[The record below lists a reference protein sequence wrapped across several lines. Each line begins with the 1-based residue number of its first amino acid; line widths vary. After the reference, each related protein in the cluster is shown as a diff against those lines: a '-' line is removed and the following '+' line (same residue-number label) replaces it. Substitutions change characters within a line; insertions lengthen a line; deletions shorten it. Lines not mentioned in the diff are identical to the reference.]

1 MIVVYVPNVVFA
13 SLNKTIIFVP
23 HDNRPISFKQTADN
37 IRDLGYEVLTPPE
50 ELLGNRENP
59 YAKPEELSK
68 WVIENA
74 KKADAAVISSDSMV
88 YGSLVASRKHN
99 LSEDVVLARVH
110 NFEKIHQANPNMKL
124 YVFGSIMRTPQTSEA
139 SGSEDANYYAQYG
152 TDIAR
157 YTALNDKLEQDGLTH
172 KERKQLQQYEQKIP
186 KAALDDWLSRR
197 QGNFLVSKNLIDL
210 ARNDVIT
217 YLALGCDDNAKYS
230 QTNKER
236 RALDNYGSDLGELK
250 YQSVAGIDEI
260 GYVLLTRAVN
270 NLQGDIP
277 FVSVH
282 YAKGTGENTIPAY
295 SNEPIKNSIATH
307 IKMAGGMKVNSDKR
321 ADLVFMVNTNFDG
334 TTGAAN
340 DLNNVYIPNENI
352 IDFVNMVDEA
362 VQANKKVGIGDIT
375 FGNGSDN
382 ALMFSLYGK
391 NLLDKL
397 NAYSGWNTP
406 TNSTGYALAM
416 GMGANYTDRVGIL
429 KMLEVRYLDDWLYQ
443 ANIRQAVAN
452 RLNSMPG
459 EGDYGNTKTRTLPA
473 EKLATEAL
481 QKMIADYGLEKFEGQ
496 SYVADAQIRF
506 PWQRM
511 FEADIIFPEEKVSV
525 EEKIEKCMKNSRNPM
540 SFVNTITAALLNG
553 AVDEESV
560 IDELERIVQKR
571 KKEIL

>member
-1 MIVVYVPNVVFA
+1 VQFKYLKQLLCLFSMMIVVYVPNVVFA

-157 YTALNDKLEQDGLTH
+157 YTALTDKLEQDGLTH

-511 FEADIIFPEEKVSV
+511 FEADIVFPEEKVSV
-525 EEKIEKCMKNSRNPM
+525 EEKIEK
-540 SFVNTITAALLNG
+540 
-553 AVDEESV
+553 
-560 IDELERIVQKR
+560 
-571 KKEIL
+571 

>member
-1 MIVVYVPNVVFA
+1 MQFKYLKQLLCLFLMMIVVYVPNVVFA

-157 YTALNDKLEQDGLTH
+157 YTALTDKLEQDGLTH

-295 SNEPIKNSIATH
+295 SNEPIKKSIATH

-481 QKMIADYGLEKFEGQ
+481 QKIIADYGLEKFEGQ

-511 FEADIIFPEEKVSV
+511 FEADIVFPEEKVSV
-525 EEKIEKCMKNSRNPM
+525 EEKLEK
-540 SFVNTITAALLNG
+540 
-553 AVDEESV
+553 
-560 IDELERIVQKR
+560 
-571 KKEIL
+571 

>member
-1 MIVVYVPNVVFA
+1 MQFKYLKQLLCLFLMMIVVYVPNVVFA

-157 YTALNDKLEQDGLTH
+157 YTALTDKLEQDRLTH

-307 IKMAGGMKVNSDKR
+307 IKMAGGMKVNSDKG

-362 VQANKKVGIGDIT
+362 IQANKKVGIGDIT

-511 FEADIIFPEEKVSV
+511 FEADIVFPEEKVSV
-525 EEKIEKCMKNSRNPM
+525 EEKIEK
-540 SFVNTITAALLNG
+540 
-553 AVDEESV
+553 
-560 IDELERIVQKR
+560 
-571 KKEIL
+571 

>member
-1 MIVVYVPNVVFA
+1 MQFKYLKQLLCLFLMMIVVYVPNVVFA

-157 YTALNDKLEQDGLTH
+157 YTALTDKLEQDGLTH

-362 VQANKKVGIGDIT
+362 IQAGKKVGIGDIT

-511 FEADIIFPEEKVSV
+511 FEADIVFPEEKVSV
-525 EEKIEKCMKNSRNPM
+525 EEKIEK
-540 SFVNTITAALLNG
+540 
-553 AVDEESV
+553 
-560 IDELERIVQKR
+560 
-571 KKEIL
+571 

>member
-1 MIVVYVPNVVFA
+1 MQFKYLKQLLCLFLMMIVVYVPNVVFA

-157 YTALNDKLEQDGLTH
+157 YTALTDKLEQDGLTH

-295 SNEPIKNSIATH
+295 SNEPIKNSIAIH

-362 VQANKKVGIGDIT
+362 IQANKKVGIGDIT

-473 EKLATEAL
+473 EKLATEVL

-511 FEADIIFPEEKVSV
+511 FEADIVFPEEKVSV
-525 EEKIEKCMKNSRNPM
+525 EEKIEK
-540 SFVNTITAALLNG
+540 
-553 AVDEESV
+553 
-560 IDELERIVQKR
+560 
-571 KKEIL
+571 

>member
-1 MIVVYVPNVVFA
+1 MQFKYLKQLLCLFLMMIVVYVPNVVFA

-99 LSEDVVLARVH
+99 LSEDVVLARGH

-157 YTALNDKLEQDGLTH
+157 YTALTDKLEQDRLTH

-295 SNEPIKNSIATH
+295 SNEPIKNSIVTH
-307 IKMAGGMKVNSDKR
+307 IKMAGGMKVNSDKG

-511 FEADIIFPEEKVSV
+511 FEADIVFPEEKVSV
-525 EEKIEKCMKNSRNPM
+525 EEKIEK
-540 SFVNTITAALLNG
+540 
-553 AVDEESV
+553 
-560 IDELERIVQKR
+560 
-571 KKEIL
+571 

>member
-1 MIVVYVPNVVFA
+1 MQFKYLKQLLCLFLMMIVVYVPNVVFA

-157 YTALNDKLEQDGLTH
+157 YTALTDKLEQDGLTH

-496 SYVADAQIRF
+496 SYVADAQIKF

-511 FEADIIFPEEKVSV
+511 FEADIVFPEEKVSV
-525 EEKIEKCMKNSRNPM
+525 EEKIEK
-540 SFVNTITAALLNG
+540 
-553 AVDEESV
+553 
-560 IDELERIVQKR
+560 
-571 KKEIL
+571 

>member
-1 MIVVYVPNVVFA
+1 MQFKYLKQLLCLFLMMIVVYVPNVVFA

-157 YTALNDKLEQDGLTH
+157 YTALTDKLEQDRLTH

-307 IKMAGGMKVNSDKR
+307 IKMAGGMKVNSDKG

-340 DLNNVYIPNENI
+340 DLNNVYISNENI

-481 QKMIADYGLEKFEGQ
+481 QKIIADYGLEKFEGQ

-511 FEADIIFPEEKVSV
+511 FEADIVFPEEKVSV
-525 EEKIEKCMKNSRNPM
+525 EEKLEK
-540 SFVNTITAALLNG
+540 
-553 AVDEESV
+553 
-560 IDELERIVQKR
+560 
-571 KKEIL
+571 

>member
-1 MIVVYVPNVVFA
+1 MQFKYLKQLLCLFLMMIVVYVPNVVCA
-13 SLNKTIIFVP
+13 NLNKTIIFVP

-157 YTALNDKLEQDGLTH
+157 YTALTDKLEQDGLTH

-511 FEADIIFPEEKVSV
+511 FEADIVFPEEKVSV
-525 EEKIEKCMKNSRNPM
+525 EEKIEK
-540 SFVNTITAALLNG
+540 
-553 AVDEESV
+553 
-560 IDELERIVQKR
+560 
-571 KKEIL
+571 

>member
-1 MIVVYVPNVVFA
+1 MQFKYLKQLLCLFLMMIVVYVPNVVFA

-74 KKADAAVISSDSMV
+74 KKVDAAVISSDSMV

-157 YTALNDKLEQDGLTH
+157 YTALTDKLEQDGLTH

-362 VQANKKVGIGDIT
+362 IQAGKKVGIGDIT

-459 EGDYGNTKTRTLPA
+459 EGNYGNTKTRTLPA

-511 FEADIIFPEEKVSV
+511 FEADIVFPEEKVSV
-525 EEKIEKCMKNSRNPM
+525 EEKIEK
-540 SFVNTITAALLNG
+540 
-553 AVDEESV
+553 
-560 IDELERIVQKR
+560 
-571 KKEIL
+571 

>member
-1 MIVVYVPNVVFA
+1 MQFKYLKQLLCLLLMMIVVYVPNVVFA

-157 YTALNDKLEQDGLTH
+157 YTALTDKLEQDGLTH

-416 GMGANYTDRVGIL
+416 GMGANYTDRVDIL

-511 FEADIIFPEEKVSV
+511 FEADIVFPEEKVSV
-525 EEKIEKCMKNSRNPM
+525 EEKLEK
-540 SFVNTITAALLNG
+540 
-553 AVDEESV
+553 
-560 IDELERIVQKR
+560 
-571 KKEIL
+571 

>member
-1 MIVVYVPNVVFA
+1 MQFKYLKQLLCLFLMMIVVYVPNVVFA

-50 ELLGNRENP
+50 ELLGNREDP

-157 YTALNDKLEQDGLTH
+157 YTALTDKLEQDGLTH

-511 FEADIIFPEEKVSV
+511 FEADIVFPEEKVSV
-525 EEKIEKCMKNSRNPM
+525 EEKIEK
-540 SFVNTITAALLNG
+540 
-553 AVDEESV
+553 
-560 IDELERIVQKR
+560 
-571 KKEIL
+571 

>member
-1 MIVVYVPNVVFA
+1 MQFKYLKQLLCLFLMMIVVYVPNVVFA

-99 LSEDVVLARVH
+99 LNEDVVLARVH

-186 KAALDDWLSRR
+186 KAALDNWLSRR

-525 EEKIEKCMKNSRNPM
+525 EEKIEK
-540 SFVNTITAALLNG
+540 
-553 AVDEESV
+553 
-560 IDELERIVQKR
+560 
-571 KKEIL
+571 

>member
-1 MIVVYVPNVVFA
+1 MQFKYLKQLLCLFLMMIVVYVPNVVFA

-157 YTALNDKLEQDGLTH
+157 YTALTDKLEQDRLTH

-186 KAALDDWLSRR
+186 KAALDDWLFRR

-307 IKMAGGMKVNSDKR
+307 IKMAGGMKVNSDKG

-443 ANIRQAVAN
+443 ANIRQAVVN

-511 FEADIIFPEEKVSV
+511 FEADIVFPEEKVSV
-525 EEKIEKCMKNSRNPM
+525 EEKIEK
-540 SFVNTITAALLNG
+540 
-553 AVDEESV
+553 
-560 IDELERIVQKR
+560 
-571 KKEIL
+571 

>member
-1 MIVVYVPNVVFA
+1 MQFKYLKQLLCLFLMMIVVYVPNVVFA

-99 LSEDVVLARVH
+99 LSEDVVLSRVH

-157 YTALNDKLEQDGLTH
+157 YTALTDKLEQDGLTH

-511 FEADIIFPEEKVSV
+511 FEADIIFPEEK
-525 EEKIEKCMKNSRNPM
+525 IEK
-540 SFVNTITAALLNG
+540 
-553 AVDEESV
+553 
-560 IDELERIVQKR
+560 
-571 KKEIL
+571 

>member
-1 MIVVYVPNVVFA
+1 MQFKYLKQLLCLFLMMIVVYVPNVVFA

-50 ELLGNRENP
+50 ELLGNREDP

-157 YTALNDKLEQDGLTH
+157 YTALTDKLEQDGLTH

-236 RALDNYGSDLGELK
+236 RALDNYGSDLGELE

-362 VQANKKVGIGDIT
+362 IQANKKVGIGDIT

-416 GMGANYTDRVGIL
+416 GMGANYTDRVDIL

-511 FEADIIFPEEKVSV
+511 FEADIIFPEEKVDMQKDIQKAEVNV
-525 EEKIEKCMKNSRNPM
+525 EK
-540 SFVNTITAALLNG
+540 
-553 AVDEESV
+553 
-560 IDELERIVQKR
+560 
-571 KKEIL
+571 

>member
-1 MIVVYVPNVVFA
+1 MQFKYLKQLLCLFLMMIVVYVPNVVFA

-50 ELLGNRENP
+50 DLLGNRENP

-157 YTALNDKLEQDGLTH
+157 YTALTDKLEQDRLTH

-307 IKMAGGMKVNSDKR
+307 IKMAGGMKVNSDKG

-511 FEADIIFPEEKVSV
+511 FEADIVFPEEKVSV
-525 EEKIEKCMKNSRNPM
+525 EEKIEK
-540 SFVNTITAALLNG
+540 
-553 AVDEESV
+553 
-560 IDELERIVQKR
+560 
-571 KKEIL
+571 

>member
-1 MIVVYVPNVVFA
+1 MQFKYLKQLLCLFLMMIVVYVPNVVFA

-157 YTALNDKLEQDGLTH
+157 YTALTDKLEQDRLTH

-186 KAALDDWLSRR
+186 KAALDDWLFRR

-295 SNEPIKNSIATH
+295 SNEPIKNSIVTH
-307 IKMAGGMKVNSDKR
+307 IKMAGGMKVNSDKG

-481 QKMIADYGLEKFEGQ
+481 QKMIVDYGLEKFEGQ

-511 FEADIIFPEEKVSV
+511 FEADIVFPEEKVSV
-525 EEKIEKCMKNSRNPM
+525 EEKIEK
-540 SFVNTITAALLNG
+540 
-553 AVDEESV
+553 
-560 IDELERIVQKR
+560 
-571 KKEIL
+571 

>member
-1 MIVVYVPNVVFA
+1 MQFKYLKQLLCLFLMMIVVYVPNVVFA

-99 LSEDVVLARVH
+99 LSEDVVLVRVH

-157 YTALNDKLEQDGLTH
+157 YTALTDKLEQDGLTH

-307 IKMAGGMKVNSDKR
+307 IKMAGGMKVNSDKG

-481 QKMIADYGLEKFEGQ
+481 QKMIVDYGLEKFEGQ

-511 FEADIIFPEEKVSV
+511 FEADIVFPEEKVSV
-525 EEKIEKCMKNSRNPM
+525 EEKIEK
-540 SFVNTITAALLNG
+540 
-553 AVDEESV
+553 
-560 IDELERIVQKR
+560 
-571 KKEIL
+571 

>member
-1 MIVVYVPNVVFA
+1 MQFKYLKQLLCLFLMMIVVYVPNVVFA

-157 YTALNDKLEQDGLTH
+157 YTALTDKLEQDGLTH

-362 VQANKKVGIGDIT
+362 IQANKKVGIGDIT

-481 QKMIADYGLEKFEGQ
+481 QKIIADYGLEKFEGQ
-496 SYVADAQIRF
+496 SYVVDAQIRF

-511 FEADIIFPEEKVSV
+511 FEADIVFPEEKVSV
-525 EEKIEKCMKNSRNPM
+525 EEKIEK
-540 SFVNTITAALLNG
+540 
-553 AVDEESV
+553 
-560 IDELERIVQKR
+560 
-571 KKEIL
+571 

>member
-1 MIVVYVPNVVFA
+1 MQFKYLKQLLCLFLMMIVVYVPNVVFA

-74 KKADAAVISSDSMV
+74 KKADVAVISSDSMV

-157 YTALNDKLEQDGLTH
+157 YTALTDKLEQDGLTH

-210 ARNDVIT
+210 ARSDVIT

-362 VQANKKVGIGDIT
+362 IQANKKVGIGDIT

-511 FEADIIFPEEKVSV
+511 FEADIIFPEEK
-525 EEKIEKCMKNSRNPM
+525 IEK
-540 SFVNTITAALLNG
+540 
-553 AVDEESV
+553 
-560 IDELERIVQKR
+560 
-571 KKEIL
+571 

>member
-1 MIVVYVPNVVFA
+1 MQFKYLKQLLCLFLMMIVVYVPNVVFA

-157 YTALNDKLEQDGLTH
+157 YTALTDKLEQDGLTH
-172 KERKQLQQYEQKIP
+172 KERKQLKQYEQKIP
-186 KAALDDWLSRR
+186 KVALDDWFSRR

-236 RALDNYGSDLGELK
+236 RVLDNYGSDLGELK

-282 YAKGTGENTIPAY
+282 YARGTGENTIPAY

-362 VQANKKVGIGDIT
+362 IQANKKVGIGDIT

-511 FEADIIFPEEKVSV
+511 FEADIVFPEEKVSV
-525 EEKIEKCMKNSRNPM
+525 EEKIEK
-540 SFVNTITAALLNG
+540 
-553 AVDEESV
+553 
-560 IDELERIVQKR
+560 
-571 KKEIL
+571 

>member
-1 MIVVYVPNVVFA
+1 MQFKYLKQLLCLFLMMIVVYVPNVVFA

-157 YTALNDKLEQDGLTH
+157 YTALTDKLEQDGLTH

-210 ARNDVIT
+210 ARSDVIT

-525 EEKIEKCMKNSRNPM
+525 EEKIEK
-540 SFVNTITAALLNG
+540 
-553 AVDEESV
+553 
-560 IDELERIVQKR
+560 
-571 KKEIL
+571 

>member
-1 MIVVYVPNVVFA
+1 MQFKYLKQLLCLFLMMIVVYVPNVVFA

-50 ELLGNRENP
+50 ELLGNREDP

-157 YTALNDKLEQDGLTH
+157 YTALTDKLEQDGLTH

-362 VQANKKVGIGDIT
+362 VQAGKKVGIGDIT

-511 FEADIIFPEEKVSV
+511 FEADIIFPEEK
-525 EEKIEKCMKNSRNPM
+525 IEK
-540 SFVNTITAALLNG
+540 
-553 AVDEESV
+553 
-560 IDELERIVQKR
+560 
-571 KKEIL
+571 

>member
-1 MIVVYVPNVVFA
+1 MQFKYLKQLLCLFLMMIVVYVPNVVFA

-110 NFEKIHQANPNMKL
+110 NFEKIHQANTNMKL

-157 YTALNDKLEQDGLTH
+157 YTALTDKLEQDRLTH

-210 ARNDVIT
+210 GRNDVIT

-307 IKMAGGMKVNSDKR
+307 IKMAGGMKVNSDKG

-397 NAYSGWNTP
+397 NAYSGWTPP

-481 QKMIADYGLEKFEGQ
+481 QKMIVDYGLEKFEGQ

-511 FEADIIFPEEKVSV
+511 FEADIVFPEEKVSV
-525 EEKIEKCMKNSRNPM
+525 EEKIEK
-540 SFVNTITAALLNG
+540 
-553 AVDEESV
+553 
-560 IDELERIVQKR
+560 
-571 KKEIL
+571 

>member
-1 MIVVYVPNVVFA
+1 MQFKYLKQLLCLFLMMIVVYVPNVVFA

-59 YAKPEELSK
+59 YVKPEELSK

-74 KKADAAVISSDSMV
+74 KKAYAAVISSDSMV

-157 YTALNDKLEQDGLTH
+157 YTALTDKLEQDGLTH

-511 FEADIIFPEEKVSV
+511 FEADIVFPEEKVSV
-525 EEKIEKCMKNSRNPM
+525 EEKIEK
-540 SFVNTITAALLNG
+540 
-553 AVDEESV
+553 
-560 IDELERIVQKR
+560 
-571 KKEIL
+571 

>member
-1 MIVVYVPNVVFA
+1 MQFKYLKQLLCLFLMMIVVYVPNVVFA

-50 ELLGNRENP
+50 ELLGNREDP

-157 YTALNDKLEQDGLTH
+157 YTALTDKLEQDGLTH

-525 EEKIEKCMKNSRNPM
+525 EEKLEK
-540 SFVNTITAALLNG
+540 
-553 AVDEESV
+553 
-560 IDELERIVQKR
+560 
-571 KKEIL
+571 

>member
-1 MIVVYVPNVVFA
+1 MQFKYLKQLLCLFLMMIVVYVPNVVFA

-99 LSEDVVLARVH
+99 LSEDVVLAIVH

-157 YTALNDKLEQDGLTH
+157 YTALTDKLEQDRLTH

-307 IKMAGGMKVNSDKR
+307 IKMAGGMKVNSDKG

-481 QKMIADYGLEKFEGQ
+481 QKMIVDYGLEKFEGQ

-511 FEADIIFPEEKVSV
+511 FEADIVFPEEKVSV
-525 EEKIEKCMKNSRNPM
+525 EEKIEK
-540 SFVNTITAALLNG
+540 
-553 AVDEESV
+553 
-560 IDELERIVQKR
+560 
-571 KKEIL
+571 

>member
-1 MIVVYVPNVVFA
+1 MQFKYLKQLLCLFLMMIVVYVPNVVCA
-13 SLNKTIIFVP
+13 NLNKTIIFVP

-157 YTALNDKLEQDGLTH
+157 YTALTDKLEQDGLTH
-172 KERKQLQQYEQKIP
+172 KERKQLKQYEQKIP
-186 KAALDDWLSRR
+186 KEALDDWLFRR

-236 RALDNYGSDLGELK
+236 RALDNYGSDLGELE

-362 VQANKKVGIGDIT
+362 VQAGKKVGIGDIT

-459 EGDYGNTKTRTLPA
+459 EGDYGNTKTRILPA

-511 FEADIIFPEEKVSV
+511 FEADIVFPEEKVSV
-525 EEKIEKCMKNSRNPM
+525 EEKIEK
-540 SFVNTITAALLNG
+540 
-553 AVDEESV
+553 
-560 IDELERIVQKR
+560 
-571 KKEIL
+571 

>member
-1 MIVVYVPNVVFA
+1 MQFKYLKQLLCLFLMMIVVYVPNVVFA

-99 LSEDVVLARVH
+99 LSEDVVLVRVH

-157 YTALNDKLEQDGLTH
+157 YTALTDKLEQDRLTH

-511 FEADIIFPEEKVSV
+511 FEADIVFPEEKVSV
-525 EEKIEKCMKNSRNPM
+525 EEKIEK
-540 SFVNTITAALLNG
+540 
-553 AVDEESV
+553 
-560 IDELERIVQKR
+560 
-571 KKEIL
+571 

>member
-1 MIVVYVPNVVFA
+1 MQFKYLKQLLCLFLMMIVVYVPNVVFA

-157 YTALNDKLEQDGLTH
+157 YTALTDKLEQDGLTH

-525 EEKIEKCMKNSRNPM
+525 EEKIEK
-540 SFVNTITAALLNG
+540 
-553 AVDEESV
+553 
-560 IDELERIVQKR
+560 
-571 KKEIL
+571 

>member
-1 MIVVYVPNVVFA
+1 MQFKYLKQLLCLFLMMIVVYVPNVVFA

-157 YTALNDKLEQDGLTH
+157 YTALTDKLEQDGLTH

-362 VQANKKVGIGDIT
+362 IQANKKVGIGDIT

-511 FEADIIFPEEKVSV
+511 FEADIIFPEEK
-525 EEKIEKCMKNSRNPM
+525 IEK
-540 SFVNTITAALLNG
+540 
-553 AVDEESV
+553 
-560 IDELERIVQKR
+560 
-571 KKEIL
+571 

>member
-1 MIVVYVPNVVFA
+1 MQFKYLKQLLCLFLMMIVVYVPNVVFA

-157 YTALNDKLEQDGLTH
+157 YTALTDKLEQDGLTH

-416 GMGANYTDRVGIL
+416 GMGANYTDKVGIL

-496 SYVADAQIRF
+496 SYVADAQIKF

-511 FEADIIFPEEKVSV
+511 FEADIVFPEEKVSV
-525 EEKIEKCMKNSRNPM
+525 EEKIEK
-540 SFVNTITAALLNG
+540 
-553 AVDEESV
+553 
-560 IDELERIVQKR
+560 
-571 KKEIL
+571 

>member
-1 MIVVYVPNVVFA
+1 MQFKYLKQLLCLFLMMIVVYVPNVVFA

-157 YTALNDKLEQDGLTH
+157 YTALTDKLEQDGLTH

-277 FVSVH
+277 FVSVY

-321 ADLVFMVNTNFDG
+321 ADLVFMVNTNFNG

-362 VQANKKVGIGDIT
+362 VQAGKKVGIGDIT

-511 FEADIIFPEEKVSV
+511 FEADIVFPEEKVSV
-525 EEKIEKCMKNSRNPM
+525 EEKLEK
-540 SFVNTITAALLNG
+540 
-553 AVDEESV
+553 
-560 IDELERIVQKR
+560 
-571 KKEIL
+571 

>member
-1 MIVVYVPNVVFA
+1 MQFKYLKQLLCLFLMMIVVYVPNVVFA

-157 YTALNDKLEQDGLTH
+157 YTALTDKLEQDRLTH

-236 RALDNYGSDLGELK
+236 RAIDNYGSDLGELK

-295 SNEPIKNSIATH
+295 SNEPIKNSIVTH
-307 IKMAGGMKVNSDKR
+307 IKMAGGMKVNSDKG

-481 QKMIADYGLEKFEGQ
+481 QKMIVDYGLEKFEGQ

-511 FEADIIFPEEKVSV
+511 FEADIVFPEEKVSV
-525 EEKIEKCMKNSRNPM
+525 EEKIEK
-540 SFVNTITAALLNG
+540 
-553 AVDEESV
+553 
-560 IDELERIVQKR
+560 
-571 KKEIL
+571 

>member
-1 MIVVYVPNVVFA
+1 MQFKYLKQLLCLFLMMIVVYVPNVVFA

-157 YTALNDKLEQDGLTH
+157 YTALTDKLEQDGLTH

-307 IKMAGGMKVNSDKR
+307 IKMAGGMKVNSDKG

-481 QKMIADYGLEKFEGQ
+481 QKMIVDYGLEKFEGQ
-496 SYVADAQIRF
+496 SYMADAQIRF

-511 FEADIIFPEEKVSV
+511 FEADIVFPEEKVSV
-525 EEKIEKCMKNSRNPM
+525 EEKIEK
-540 SFVNTITAALLNG
+540 
-553 AVDEESV
+553 
-560 IDELERIVQKR
+560 
-571 KKEIL
+571 